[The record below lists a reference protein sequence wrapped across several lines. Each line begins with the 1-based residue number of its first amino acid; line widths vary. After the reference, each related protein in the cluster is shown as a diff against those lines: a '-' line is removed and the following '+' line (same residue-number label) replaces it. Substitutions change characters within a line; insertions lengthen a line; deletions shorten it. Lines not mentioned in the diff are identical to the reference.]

1 MLQLLNTGSLI
12 PRKFPISSMKRP
24 CSGLLLC
31 IASLALPVQGAAAA
45 DMAACELTKAIGLSI
60 PERHAAIKIEAEAE
74 IGQLN
79 GLNGTQAQCEIGQIG
94 QMGPGRGLED
104 DLPVWQDARPAV
116 DAPNHPGKQP
126 GAAASNA
133 MLLQELPPA
142 AMQYQRHAQPLAI
155 TAFTA
160 LPILTA
166 ERC

>member
-1 MLQLLNTGSLI
+1 
-12 PRKFPISSMKRP
+12 MKRP
-24 CSGLLLC
+24 FSGLLLC
-31 IASLALPVQGAAAA
+31 LASLALPVQGAAAA
-45 DMAACELTKAIGLSI
+45 DMAACELTEAIGLSM

-74 IGQLN
+74 IGPLN
-79 GLNGTQAQCEIGQIG
+79 GLNGMQAQCEIGQ
-94 QMGPGRGLED
+94 MGPARGLED

-155 TAFTA
+155 TAFTS
-160 LPILTA
+160 LPNLGGFKSK
-166 ERC
+166 CNKNSMH